1 MHIHSDD
8 ATGLKRP
15 GRWVEFPDL
24 LQRWLARRWRRF
36 VGTKRAARL
45 LAAADDHMLKDI
57 GISRS
62 DIDYVVRHG
71 RPRAGSQ
78 SRTTLSRGDHRQ

>member
-1 MHIHSDD
+1 MDIHSDD
-8 ATGLKRP
+8 ASGLKRP
-15 GRWVEFPDL
+15 GRWVGFPDL

-36 VGTKRAARL
+36 VGRRRAVRL

-71 RPRAGSQ
+71 RPRAGSR
-78 SRTTLSRGDHRQ
+78 SRTTWSRDDHRQ